1 MYSFT
6 VQRLEYK
13 IKVFSGLVS
22 SGCCKGGSVPCL
34 CLSFW
39 LLPTVL
45 GLQPNHSC
53 FCLCVHMTFSTVC
66 HLCFFVCLHNGF
78 MRTPVIRF
86 GLVLINNIIFKESNR
101 LALIKILIF
110 CSSWIEHDTS
120 LTSYICK
127 DPIYKKIPV
136 TGNAIKNTPRGL

>member
-13 IKVFSGLVS
+13 IKVSLGLVS

-39 LLPTVL
+39 LLPAVL
-45 GLQPNHSC
+45 GLQPNRSSFHL
-53 FCLCVHMTFSTVC
+53 CLDMTFSTAC
-66 HLCFFVCLHNGF
+66 RLCFFVCLHNGF

-86 GLVLINNIIFKESNR
+86 GLVLISNIVFEDSKR

-120 LTSYICK
+120 LTNYICQ
-127 DPIYKKIPV
+127 DLISKKIPV
-136 TGNAIKNTPRGL
+136 TGNTIQNTPRGF